1 MKLATS
7 YIVSSVLGITL
18 AISLSVLFYYFL
30 KFLKFVKEDNER
42 KRINELNK
50 TIDNILQYKK
60 IDKEPIIIDINEY
73 RVERDSKYPKPK

>member
-7 YIVSSVLGITL
+7 YIVRSVLGITL
-18 AISLSVLFYYFL
+18 SISLSVLFYYFL

-60 IDKEPIIIDINEY
+60 IDKDPIIIDIDEY
-73 RVERDSKYPKPK
+73 RVERSKYPKPK

>member
-18 AISLSVLFYYFL
+18 AISLSVLFYYFIL
-30 KFLKFVKEDNER
+30 FLKFVKEDNER

-60 IDKEPIIIDINEY
+60 IDKAPIIIDINEY
-73 RVERDSKYPKPK
+73 RDERNKYPKPK

>member
-1 MKLATS
+1 MKLVTS
-7 YIVSSVLGITL
+7 SMVGSALGIL
-18 AISLSVLFYYFL
+18 LFVSLSVLFYYFL

-60 IDKEPIIIDINEY
+60 IDKAPIIIDINEY
-73 RVERDSKYPKPK
+73 RDERNKYPKPK

>member
-18 AISLSVLFYYFL
+18 AISLSVLFYYFIL
-30 KFLKFVKEDNER
+30 FLKFVKEDNER

-60 IDKEPIIIDINEY
+60 IDKDPIIIDIDEY
-73 RVERDSKYPKPK
+73 RVERSKYPKLK

>member
-1 MKLATS
+1 MGLGMSLTIVLY
-7 YIVSSVLGITL
+7 YIG
-18 AISLSVLFYYFL
+18 
-30 KFLKFVKEDNER
+30 KFIKFVKEDNER

>member
-1 MKLATS
+1 LKLATS

-18 AISLSVLFYYFL
+18 AISLSVLFYYFIL
-30 KFLKFVKEDNER
+30 FLKFVKEDNER

-60 IDKEPIIIDINEY
+60 IDKAPIIIDINEY
-73 RVERDSKYPKPK
+73 RDERNKYPKPK

>member
-18 AISLSVLFYYFL
+18 AISLSVLFYYFIL
-30 KFLKFVKEDNER
+30 FLKFVKEDNER

-60 IDKEPIIIDINEY
+60 IDKDPIIIDIDEY
-73 RVERDSKYPKPK
+73 RVERSKYPKPK